1 MYGNEYAKLK
11 LKLIVGEERKIDVL
25 SNRQIQILKV
35 LNESQDFITTVEL
48 AKKFQVSSRS
58 IRNDLDTIQYFTK
71 HQPIEILRKPRYG
84 IKLINREDFQIEQL
98 FCNNDIKLYSKKER
112 AFIIIILLVIDGKIT
127 IDEVAQKLEVSKNT
141 VVQDLKEAEFIL
153 NSYGIELVR
162 QAYYGLSLR
171 GNEEVIRNAVFNVY
185 VQMTKENELDIL
197 SVIKENSGIQIEK
210 VREIILKSEEKM
222 HLKFADE
229 SIHELEGMLMV
240 SLCRCKKGFHVQ
252 FGQENHDIGEKDFET
267 IQDIF
272 QEKMSLE
279 ITEGDFYYFLI
290 LFKSTKI
297 VSYHMDDETIE
308 DKRIRLITKS
318 MFKEFCRYL
327 NIELQFDDY
336 LTKQIMLHLKV
347 AVFRLKN
354 NIKIE
359 NPFLKDIQYSH
370 AFMYEI
376 TEKIIQGHE
385 KMLGIHFPEEEI
397 AYTTIYFEVLFQEN
411 LGRNLFPKA
420 ALICS
425 GGTATSVLLRQKIK
439 ELFPEIEIDKI
450 YRVSDVDK
458 ESLANRVDFAIST
471 VPVQVK
477 GCQVIQVS
485 PMLNSADI
493 ERMKRIISV
502 SVYNKKNEYLA
513 QRIHKTTIKDLGQL
527 LHEEYCKFN
536 VDMKDWEKAIL
547 TAAEPLVDAGFVK
560 PEYIDDMI
568 QTVYTMGNY
577 MVFVPEIAFVHGKRE
592 LVEKD
597 CISFLK
603 LKKAIEFGNKQ
614 KVRVKIIIVLGNT
627 TESENLVYLIRILT
641 DGNNMEKIKH
651 VNSYEELMEIK
662 TNGE

>member
-1 MYGNEYAKLK
+1 M
-11 LKLIVGEERKIDVL
+11 L

-71 HQPIEILRKPRYG
+71 NQPIEILRKPRYG
-84 IKLINREDFQIEQL
+84 IKFINKENFQIEQL
-98 FCNNDIKLYSKKER
+98 FCNNDMKLYSKKER

-127 IDEVAQKLEVSKNT
+127 MDEAAQKLEVSKNT

-153 NSYGIELVR
+153 NSYGIQLIR
-162 QAYYGLSLR
+162 QAYYGLSLK
-171 GNEEVIRNAVFNVY
+171 GNEEVIRNAVFNIY
-185 VQMTKENELDIL
+185 IQMTKENELDIL
-197 SVIKENSGIQIEK
+197 SIIRENSSILIEK
-210 VREIILKSEEKM
+210 VREIISKAEERM

-240 SLCRCKKGFHVQ
+240 SLCRCEKGFHVQ
-252 FGQENHDIGEKDFET
+252 FGENDHTIEKKDFQT
-267 IQDIF
+267 IKNIF
-272 QEKMSLE
+272 QEEISLE

-297 VSYHMDDETIE
+297 VSYHLNDDTIE

-370 AFMYEI
+370 AFMYDI
-376 TEKIIQGHE
+376 TEKIIRGHE

-425 GGTATSVLLRQKIK
+425 GGTATSVLLKQKIK
-439 ELFPEIEIDKI
+439 EIFPEIEIDKI
-450 YRVSDVDK
+450 YRVSDIDK
-458 ESLANRVDFAIST
+458 ELPGNRVDFVIST
-471 VPVQVK
+471 VPIQIK

-493 ERMKRIISV
+493 ERMKKTISI
-502 SVYNKKNEYLA
+502 SAYNKKNEYLV
-513 QRIHKTTIKDLGQL
+513 QRIHKTAIKDMSQL
-527 LHEEYCKFN
+527 IHEEYCKFN
-536 VDMKDWEKAIL
+536 MDIKDWEQAIL
-547 TAAEPLVDAGFVK
+547 IAAQPLVEAGFVK

-592 LVEKD
+592 LVQKD

-603 LKKAIEFGNKQ
+603 LKRAIDFGSKQ

-627 TESENLVYLIRILT
+627 AESESLVHLIRILT
-641 DGNNMEKIKH
+641 DGDNMEKIKR